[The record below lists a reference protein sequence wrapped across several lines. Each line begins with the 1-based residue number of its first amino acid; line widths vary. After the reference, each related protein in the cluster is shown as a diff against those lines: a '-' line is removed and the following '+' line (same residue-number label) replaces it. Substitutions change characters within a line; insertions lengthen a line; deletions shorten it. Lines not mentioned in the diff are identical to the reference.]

1 MKRLAILLPVMIT
14 CAVWAQEPAVNLAL
28 GRPYVSNA
36 PVLPGWTGLVDGD
49 RESDSAP
56 ACFAT
61 ANSPEYPKYVTIDL
75 GGRCT
80 ITKVVVYNSGNG
92 NTRTVALASS
102 ADGQAYKA
110 LREPDFIFADRDPL
124 FLSVSFQPRVARYV
138 RISFRDTWK
147 GGLGGD
153 NCLFLREVEVFGE
166 AGQEM
171 RDDPFRLA
179 GTQPPFETDRAVRLF
194 KRYCLEEPGDLSI
207 AVVGDLT
214 VIGADQEGHWATV
227 AADMLRRLYP
237 DKRLTIEIAGGTS
250 GSIAYGLEWAQ
261 QRRGSLAPDLVLLS
275 YGAQAASAKAEISE
289 FRVKYQGLINELL
302 TNTEALVVAITPPPY
317 LSATGESGA
326 NSGTWPYAWAVEQ
339 VALSQRVPLV
349 RAASVLA
356 QTPESGNRASLLLDS
371 QHVGEAGHQALGMA
385 IADLLR

>member
-1 MKRLAILLPVMIT
+1 
-14 CAVWAQEPAVNLAL
+14 
-28 GRPYVSNA
+28 
-36 PVLPGWTGLVDGD
+36 
-49 RESDSAP
+49 
-56 ACFAT
+56 
-61 ANSPEYPKYVTIDL
+61 
-75 GGRCT
+75 
-80 ITKVVVYNSGNG
+80 
-92 NTRTVALASS
+92 
-102 ADGQAYKA
+102 
-110 LREPDFIFADRDPL
+110 
-124 FLSVSFQPRVARYV
+124 
-138 RISFRDTWK
+138 
-147 GGLGGD
+147 
-153 NCLFLREVEVFGE
+153 
-166 AGQEM
+166 
-171 RDDPFRLA
+171 
-179 GTQPPFETDRAVRLF
+179 
-194 KRYCLEEPGDLSI
+194 
-207 AVVGDLT
+207 
-214 VIGADQEGHWATV
+214 
-227 AADMLRRLYP
+227 MLRRLYP